1 MFSLPSPSFLEFVTR
16 QGIPAT
22 RALPACL
29 QSYLA
34 NLVTAAVRLIRLGQ
48 TNGQLAVAKL

>member
-1 MFSLPSPSFLEFVTR
+1 
-16 QGIPAT
+16 
-22 RALPACL
+22 LPAFL

-48 TNGQLAVAKL
+48 TDGQLAVAKLEEKRWWP